1 MPMKIPPASQAA
13 PAVTNKTRACVRVF
27 VSFIHKLTI
36 TENPSPNAACVFVFV
51 TLFLPPVVRA
61 QSAAR
66 SADRPPTAS
75 RSSRPQGSSP
85 ELSSNDQALFD
96 NLNRERTSQGLSV
109 LTWDNNLAEAARLH
123 VQRMADA
130 NTISH
135 QLPGEPDMKTR
146 ITESGA
152 RFSMV
157 AENVAVGANP
167 ATIHDGWMHSP
178 GHRANILDPQ
188 LTTVGIATVR
198 GSGGLFA
205 VQDFSRAVASLSRE
219 EQEKKV
225 SAELAALGLNVP
237 DATKDARKD
246 CDANAIMPGVQSASI
261 LRFETSDLSKLPD
274 EIVKK
279 IKSSPFKKAAVGAC
293 EVHDTPGFAH
303 FRITLVLY

>member
-1 MPMKIPPASQAA
+1 MKISPAPQAA
-13 PAVTNKTRACVRVF
+13 LAVANSASACCASSNFICKFTEILSVSAAAIFSCALIF
-27 VSFIHKLTI
+27 VASLF
-36 TENPSPNAACVFVFV
+36 FQV
-51 TLFLPPVVRA
+51 TVRA
-61 QSAAR
+61 QSAVR

-75 RSSRPQGSSP
+75 PKSKSSP
-85 ELSSNDQALFD
+85 ELSPSDQALFD
-96 NLNRERTSQGLSV
+96 DLNHERTSRGLSA
-109 LTWDNNLAEAARLH
+109 LTWDSNLAEAARLH

-157 AENVAVGANP
+157 AENVAVGASP

-188 LTTVGIATVR
+188 LTAVGIASVR

-205 VQDFSRAVASLSRE
+205 VQDFSRAVVSLSRE

-225 SAELAALGLNVP
+225 SAQLTALGLNVS
-237 DATKDARKD
+237 DSTKDARNN
-246 CDANAIMPGVQSASI
+246 CNANAAIPGAQSVSI

-279 IKSSPFKKAAVGAC
+279 IKSGAFRKAAVGAC
-293 EVHDTPGFAH
+293 EAHDAPGFAH
-303 FRITLVLY
+303 FRIAVVLY